1 MPITETS
8 TELLAPAKDLEC
20 GMAAIS
26 CGADAVYIG
35 AARFGARAK
44 VGNPLADIE
53 ALVAYAH
60 SYWARVY
67 VTVNTLLDDQEL
79 PQAVRL
85 IHQLYE
91 AGVDGVIVQD
101 VGLLECDLPPVP
113 LIASTQMHNATPA
126 KVAFLAAIGFRRVI
140 LARELSLAQIRAI
153 RRAAPTVELES
164 FVHGA
169 LCVSYSGQCFM
180 SYAIGGRSGNRGE
193 CAQPCRRR
201 YMLVDREGTPV
212 RLSAAGGLSDRHWL
226 SLRDLNLSG
235 DLDALLDAGVTSFK
249 IEGRLKDVTYIKNVG
264 SFYRQRLDAALAERG
279 WGRSS
284 SGRSAADFAPDVDK
298 TFNRGYTAYF
308 LHGRTEPPGAIE
320 TPKMVGEL
328 VGTVVAAH
336 GKTLTL
342 DRDADL
348 HNGDGLAFF
357 DEAGALQG
365 AALNGVEG
373 RRLTLSAPV
382 AIRQGAALYRNHDHT
397 FLTQLAK
404 AEVTRAVAV
413 RFTLDETPAGFS
425 LTADDEDGNR
435 AVAALDAEKVPAQK
449 PEMAQATALKQL
461 QKTGDTIFACSGVD
475 LRWQAPYFLPVSAF
489 NELRRRVLERL
500 SEERAAN
507 RPVQTGAIH
516 KNHAPYPE
524 TRLGFAGNALNA
536 AAVAFYRRH
545 GVLEIAPA
553 AESGLDM
560 RGKPVMH
567 TRYCLKHQLGLCDG
581 TRQAS
586 GLKEPLFLV
595 DEDGRRY
602 PLRFDCAVCEMEIGY
617 EP

>member
-1 MPITETS
+1 MSTSKIS

-20 GMAAIS
+20 GLAAINS
-26 CGADAVYIG
+26 GADAVYIG

-53 ALVAYAH
+53 TLTAYAH
-60 SYWARVY
+60 TYWARVY

-101 VGLLECDLPPVP
+101 VGLLESALPPIP

-126 KVAFLAAIGFRRVI
+126 KVAFLEAIGFRRVI

-153 RRAAPTVELES
+153 RQAAPAVELES

-169 LCVSYSGQCFM
+169 LCVSYSGQCYM
-180 SYAIGGRSGNRGE
+180 SYAVGGRSGNRGE

-201 YMLVDREGTPV
+201 YTLVDRDGTPV
-212 RLSAAGGLSDRHWL
+212 RLPGAEGLDSRHWL

-235 DLDALLDAGVTSFK
+235 DLEALLDAGVTSFK
-249 IEGRLKDVTYIKNVG
+249 IEGRLKDVAYIKNVV
-264 SFYRQRLDAALAERG
+264 SFYRQRLDAALAARG

-298 TFNRGYTAYF
+298 TFNRGYTTYF

-320 TPKMVGEL
+320 TPKMVGEF
-328 VGTVVAAH
+328 VGVVVAAR

-342 DRDADL
+342 DRDAAL
-348 HNGDGLAFF
+348 HNGDGLVFF
-357 DEAGALQG
+357 DEAGELQG
-365 AALNGVEG
+365 AALNGVDG
-373 RRLTLSAPV
+373 RQLTLNTPV
-382 AIRQGAALYRNHDHT
+382 SIRQGVHLYRNHDHA
-397 FLTQLAK
+397 FLTLLTK
-404 AEVTRAVAV
+404 AAVTRMIVV
-413 RFTLDETPAGFS
+413 RLTLDETPDGFS
-425 LTADDEDGNR
+425 LTAEDEDGNS
-435 AVAALDAEKVPAQK
+435 AVVTLETGKVPAQK

-461 QKTGDTIFACSGVD
+461 QKTGDTAFACGDVA
-475 LRWQAPYFLPVSAF
+475 LRWAAPYFLPVATF
-489 NELRRRVLERL
+489 NDLRRRALEYL
-500 SEERAAN
+500 SEARAAR
-507 RPVQTGAIH
+507 RPVRTGAIL
-516 KNHAPYPE
+516 KNSAPYPE
-524 TRLGFAGNALNA
+524 TRLSFEGNALNA

-545 GVLEIAPA
+545 GVLDIAPA

-560 RGKPVMH
+560 LGKAVMH
-567 TRYCLKHQLGLCDG
+567 TKYCLKHQLGLCDG

-586 GLKEPLFLV
+586 GLKEPLFLI

-602 PLRFDCAVCEMEIGY
+602 SLRFDCAVCEMEVIY
-617 EP
+617 